1 MRLTSLLFLPAIA
14 YQGLALFAGASHLY
28 RRKRLQRR
36 RSTAKFHPGVS
47 VLKPVR
53 GLDPNTCEAF
63 VSQAKQNYPLFEI
76 LFGVQDRCDP
86 VVLVI
91 QQLQREFPQVSIRL
105 IFSDNGVPNGKVGTL
120 MELAAHARYP
130 VWVVN
135 DGDIKVTPEYLTSV
149 VAPLEDEHV
158 GVVTCPYRAEPHTL
172 PAAWEA
178 LGISTDFMP
187 STLVAPLV
195 GVREFG
201 LGSTLAFRS
210 RDLQQAGGF
219 HALREYLADDYQLA
233 KRITGLGKRALLSTY
248 TVETALSDATWSGV
262 WQHQLRWGTTV
273 RLSKGAGYIGLPLT
287 HAGVWAILAA
297 ACGAT
302 VPLAALLATRMLSG
316 FLTGGFV
323 LQSRFAMMFW
333 WLAPAWDIYAF
344 AVWMASYSSRE
355 VRWRDR
361 VLTVD
366 SQGRIQRCT
375 AERTTQGTTQARTTE
390 SRPC

>member
-1 MRLTSLLFLPAIA
+1 MI
-14 YQGLALFAGASHLY
+14 
-28 RRKRLQRR
+28 
-36 RSTAKFHPGVS
+36 RSF
-47 VLKPVR
+47 
-53 GLDPNTCEAF
+53 
-63 VSQAKQNYPLFEI
+63 Q
-76 LFGVQDRCDP
+76 
-86 VVLVI
+86 VI
-91 QQLQREFPQVSIRL
+91 QQLQREFPDVSIRL
-105 IFSDNGVPNGKVGTL
+105 IFSDNGAPNGKVGTL
-120 MELAAHARYP
+120 VELAAHARYP
-130 VWVVN
+130 IWVVN
-135 DGDIKVTPEYLTSV
+135 DGDIKVTPEYLNSV
-149 VAPLEDEHV
+149 VAPLEDERV

-210 RDLQQAGGF
+210 RDLEQAGGF

-233 KRITGLGKRALLSTY
+233 KRITELGKRALLSTY
-248 TVETALSDATWSGV
+248 TVETALSEATWSGV

-273 RLSKGAGYIGLPLT
+273 RLSKGGGYIGLPLT

-297 ACGAT
+297 ACGASG
-302 VPLAALLATRMLSG
+302 PLAALLAARILSG

-323 LQSRFAMMFW
+323 LQSRFAMMFC
-333 WLAPAWDIYAF
+333 WLAPVWDLYAF

-366 SQGRIQRCT
+366 SQGRIRQC
-375 AERTTQGTTQARTTE
+375 ATQPARTRHHTGG
-390 SRPC
+390 RN

>member
-1 MRLTSLLFLPAIA
+1 MRLISLLFLPAIA

-28 RRKRLQRR
+28 KRQRLRQRR
-36 RSTAKFHPGVS
+36 SATKFQLGVS

-53 GLDPNTCEAF
+53 GLDPNTYEAF
-63 VSQAKQNYPLFEI
+63 VSQARQNYPCFEI

-86 VVLVI
+86 VVPVV
-91 QQLQREFPQVSIRL
+91 QRLQREFPDVSIRL
-105 IFSDNGVPNGKVGTL
+105 IFSNRSAPNGKVGTL

-135 DGDIKVTPEYLTSV
+135 DGDIQVTPEYLTAV
-149 VAPLEDEHV
+149 VAPLEDGRI
-158 GVVTCPYRAEPHTL
+158 GVVTCPYRAEPHTV

-178 LGISTDFMP
+178 LGIATDFMP

-210 RDLQQAGGF
+210 RDLAQAGGF
-219 HALREYLADDYQLA
+219 SALREYLADDYQLA

-248 TVETALSDATWSGV
+248 TVGTSLSEASWRGV
-262 WQHQLRWGTTV
+262 WQHQLRWGTAV
-273 RLSKGAGYIGLPLT
+273 RLSKGGGYLGLPLT
-287 HAGVWAILAA
+287 HAGVWAVLAGALGAWGAVAVLVA
-297 ACGAT
+297 A
-302 VPLAALLATRMLSG
+302 RMLSG

-323 LQSRFAMMFW
+323 LQSRFAMMFC

-344 AVWMASYSSRE
+344 AVWIASYSSRE

-366 SQGRIQRCT
+366 PQGRIQQCPSHR
-375 AERTTQGTTQARTTE
+375 AINQSTE
-390 SRPC
+390 DPATEPRPC

>member
-1 MRLTSLLFLPAIA
+1 VRLISLLFLPAIA

-28 RRKRLQRR
+28 KRR
-36 RSTAKFHPGVS
+36 RVRHHHSTAKFQPGVS

-53 GLDPNTCEAF
+53 GLDPNTYEAF
-63 VSQAKQNYPLFEI
+63 VSQAKQNYPSFEI
-76 LFGVQDRCDP
+76 LFGVQDRRDP
-86 VVLVI
+86 IIPLI
-91 QQLQREFPQVSIRL
+91 QQLQQEFSDVSIRL
-105 IFSDNGVPNGKVGTL
+105 IVSDKSAPNGKVSTL

-135 DGDIKVTPEYLTSV
+135 DGDIKVTPEYLNSV
-149 VAPLEDEHV
+149 VAPLQDEQV

-210 RDLQQAGGF
+210 RDLEQAGGF
-219 HALREYLADDYQLA
+219 RALREYLADDYQLA

-248 TVETALSDATWSGV
+248 TVETALSEATWRGV

-273 RLSKGAGYIGLPLT
+273 RSSKGGGYIGLPLT

-297 ACGAT
+297 ACGASG
-302 VPLAALLATRMLSG
+302 PLVALLAARVLSG

-323 LQSRFAMMFW
+323 LQSRFAMMFC
-333 WLAPAWDIYAF
+333 WLAPAWDLYAF
-344 AVWMASYSSRE
+344 AVWIASYSSRE
-355 VRWRDR
+355 VRWRDH

-366 SQGRIQRCT
+366 SVGRILRC
-375 AERTTQGTTQARTTE
+375 ATQGTTQETVQDTATE
-390 SRPC
+390 PRPC